1 MNFFCFVLSCLAVFN
16 AVRYIIGL
24 GRSCSHV
31 FNNKW
36 LGLCGADPDVQL
48 NQIRRKSACTREN
61 SLSNLITIDHGR
73 NLTFPYWII
82 TSFSEQSTS
91 LSCLG
96 TCVRQICNS
105 IDSVFF
111 STGKNDRLRYNN
123 NLDKLFS
130 FILNLPRSVQ
140 LECQHR
146 KKY

>member
-1 MNFFCFVLSCLAVFN
+1 MFLIINDLGFVAPILTFN
-16 AVRYIIGL
+16 WIRY
-24 GRSCSHV
+24 V
-31 FNNKW
+31 T
-36 LGLCGADPDVQL
+36 
-48 NQIRRKSACTREN
+48 RKSACTREN
-61 SLSNLITIDHGR
+61 SLSNLITIEHGR

-105 IDSVFF
+105 IGNVFF

-140 LECQHR
+140 LECQQQ
-146 KKY
+146 KKILICLTNIRWYVIWTLKEMCLI